1 METLVTSD
9 NWKMVSEIELVYKT
23 AIKPSERPHV
33 NSSASAFKILLSGWN
48 RDKIEF
54 IEQFKVLLLN
64 RSNRVLGQ
72 YELST
77 GGTSG
82 TVADVRLIFVAAL
95 KANASGIIIAH
106 NHPSGEVEPSAADRA
121 LTARSEGPA
130 RLQYR
135 HEYPSS
141 RRTPEER
148 VALQPP
154 VDFPETGRE
163 ADRQAQVR
171 HHR

>member
-23 AIKPSERPHV
+23 SIKPSERPHV

-54 IEQFKVLLLN
+54 IEQFKVLLLS

-106 NHPSGEVEPSAADRA
+106 NHPSGA
-121 LTARSEGPA
+121 LTASQADQDITKKVKEAGKILEIPLLDHLIVTTEG
-130 RLQYR
+130 Y
-135 HEYPSS
+135 YS
-141 RRTPEER
+141 
-148 VALQPP
+148 
-154 VDFPETGRE
+154 F
-163 ADRQAQVR
+163 ADQGML
-171 HHR
+171 